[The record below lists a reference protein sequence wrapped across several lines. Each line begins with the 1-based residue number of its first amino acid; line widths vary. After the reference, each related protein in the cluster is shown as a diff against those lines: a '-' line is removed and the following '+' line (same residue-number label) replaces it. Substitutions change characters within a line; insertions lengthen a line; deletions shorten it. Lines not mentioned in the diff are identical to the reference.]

1 MLEFTM
7 SRVSV
12 FVCGAILLSLIII
25 PVSGIYDEKEN
36 VEMINMTDTVT
47 NMIDSFWD
55 SEVDVM
61 TIRGWDILPSPNTLL
76 SIEGHIVTVQKDD
89 RSYKGMIK
97 HAANEI
103 TLSYNQ
109 ILKVERGEEEL
120 ILSHQ

>member
-1 MLEFTM
+1 LLEFTM

>member
-12 FVCGAILLSLIII
+12 FICGAILLSLIII

-55 SEVDVM
+55 SEVDIM